1 MVDFLLENAVGMVSI
16 IIGTFIAYHVFFLSK
31 RISNRGRLEHKE
43 KIKRAA
49 DDLLVK
55 ISREGLRRKVYII
68 NINRYFKDYPSN
80 KEKVFSGYS
89 HIHSEIKSTRFNGI
103 EFFAEM
109 PVEIYRKKSGQL
121 SRKGTSK
128 ERVFNAYPVGLVPY
142 EWIEYID
149 PDGDEYDYS
158 PLVYCKFNSRI
169 YWKPWKRF
177 LSLGYP
183 YKKIYYYKECDVYH
197 EGNDPVDM
205 KYELID
211 EPISKK

>member
-1 MVDFLLENAVGMVSI
+1 MIWLIENIVGVLSI
-16 IIGTFIAYHVFFLSK
+16 IIGAFIAYHVFFLSK
-31 RISNRGRLEHKE
+31 RTSNKARLEHKE
-43 KIKRAA
+43 KIKEMA
-49 DDLLVK
+49 DNLLAK
-55 ISREGLRRKVYII
+55 IQREGLRSKVYLV

-80 KEKVFSGYS
+80 KEKILSGYS
-89 HIHSEIKSTRFNGI
+89 HIHGEIKATRFNGV

-109 PVEIYRKKSGQL
+109 PVHIFRKQNGKL
-121 SRKGTSK
+121 SLKGTSQEK
-128 ERVFNAYPVGLVPY
+128 VFTAFPVGLVPY

-183 YKKIYYYKECDVYH
+183 YKKIYYYKESDVYH

-205 KYELID
+205 KYQLID
-211 EPISKK
+211 EPISRR